1 MPQLEAP
8 WSAHWFNG
16 SCPAGTVEQVPPV
29 PVSAHDMQF
38 PAHAVRQQT
47 PCAQNPPLHS
57 LPAVQAAPSG
67 LRPQLDAVQT
77 LPDVQS
83 APVVQLARQLVPLH
97 TYGAHDCDAPG
108 MQVPVPSQRPASIC
122 VEPVHVCEPQARPGG

>member
-1 MPQLEAP
+1 V
-8 WSAHWFNG
+8 HWFSG

-29 PVSAHDMQF
+29 PVSAQDMQL
-38 PAHAVRQQT
+38 PVHAVRQQT

-57 LPAVQAAPSG
+57 LPAAQAAPSG

-83 APVVQLARQLVPLH
+83 ADVVQLAWHIPPLH
-97 TYGAHDCDAPG
+97 T
-108 MQVPVPSQRPASIC
+108 
-122 VEPVHVCEPQARPGG
+122 